1 MRITHILK
9 AAGIAGAERHLLDLL
24 DGLRRDHGH
33 DARAVMLAPPS
44 GAAQPLIDAA
54 RARSIP
60 TTVIDLPRSAAPG
73 TLAALIGHLRAEKPD
88 LVHTHMIHADLYGT
102 LAARLAGVRRVFSTT
117 HNTGPHLRRWPVR
130 LLYRALWPLTER
142 GVCVSDAVRRY
153 LVETV
158 GAPADKLTRIH
169 HGLPLPAPRHERAA
183 VRADLCAEIPGLSA
197 EGRWIGAVSRLIDA
211 KGLIYGLA
219 AFALLAGEFPD
230 AHLLMVGD
238 GPLRAEL
245 ESQAAVLGLAGR
257 VHFLGW
263 RDDAPRLMAALDVY
277 LMPSLREGFGM
288 TLLEAMGQTVPVV
301 STTVDA
307 IPEVVADGV
316 TGFTVPPADAGA
328 LAGALRRLL
337 SDSGLRAQMGA
348 AGLAHLNN
356 HFSAAAMVSAHAALY
371 AGDSAP
377 RQAVHRP

>member
-33 DARAVMLAPPS
+33 DARAVMLAPPG

-54 RARSIP
+54 RARDIP
-60 TTVIDLPRSAAPG
+60 TTVIDLPRSASPG
-73 TLAALIGHLRAEKPD
+73 ALAALIGHLRAEKPD

-153 LVETV
+153 LIEQV
-158 GAPADKLTRIH
+158 GAPTDKLTRIH
-169 HGLPLPAPRHERAA
+169 HGLPLPVPRHERAA
-183 VRADLCAEIPGLSA
+183 VRAGLCAEIPALSA
-197 EGRWIGAVSRLIDA
+197 EGRWVGAVSRLIDA
-211 KGLIYGLA
+211 KGLNDGLD
-219 AFALLAGEFPD
+219 AFAQLTGEFPD
-230 AHLLMVGD
+230 AHLFIAGD
-238 GPLRAEL
+238 GPLRADLEL
-245 ESQAAVLGLAGR
+245 QAARLGLAGR

-277 LMPSLREGFGM
+277 FMPSLREGFGM
-288 TLLEAMGQTVPVV
+288 TLLEAMAQAVPVV

-307 IPEVVADGV
+307 VPEVVSDGV
-316 TGFTVPPADAGA
+316 TGFTVPPADARA
-328 LAGALRRLL
+328 LAAALRRLL

-348 AGLAHLNN
+348 AGLARLND
-356 HFSAAAMVSAHAALY
+356 HFSAAAMVAAHAALY
-371 AGDSAP
+371 ADDAAP
-377 RQAVHRP
+377 